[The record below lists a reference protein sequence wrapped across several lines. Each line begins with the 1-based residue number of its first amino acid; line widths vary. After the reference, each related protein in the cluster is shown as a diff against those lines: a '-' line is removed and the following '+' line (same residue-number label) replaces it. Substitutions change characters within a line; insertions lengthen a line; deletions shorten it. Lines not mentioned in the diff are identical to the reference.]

1 MINNNLKFM
10 KSKEISPHE
19 FYFIDETLF
28 NQLTIKLKEKG
39 GGINISTLGNIEMD
53 NFWYLSYGAGKVPM
67 NISRVP
73 DLNPNFKK
81 EIYPPYYMIYGEL
94 RWDGTGPVLIVQFAR
109 NLGNKMDLEA
119 FKKVTL
125 RKRELINEAL
135 NQDFIF

>member
-19 FYFIDETLF
+19 FYFLDEVLF
-28 NQLTIKLKEKG
+28 LELIAKLKDKSAG
-39 GGINISTLGNIEMD
+39 FNISTLGNIELD
-53 NFWYLSYGAGKVPM
+53 NFWYLCFGNQKIPM

-73 DLNPNFKK
+73 DLNSNFKK

-94 RWDGTGPVLIVQFAR
+94 KWDGTGPVIIVQFSR
-109 NLGNKMDLEA
+109 CLGNKLDLEL

-125 RKRELINEAL
+125 RKRELIYEAL